1 MNVPA
6 LSQALL
12 VLRTVGEQ
20 VAGVLG
26 SCDAG
31 VISIFPAKN
40 TVGARSGT

>member
-20 VAGVLG
+20 VPGVLG
-26 SCDAG
+26 SCVAG
-31 VISIFPAKN
+31 VIPDINIPIEEYS
-40 TVGARSGT
+40 RC